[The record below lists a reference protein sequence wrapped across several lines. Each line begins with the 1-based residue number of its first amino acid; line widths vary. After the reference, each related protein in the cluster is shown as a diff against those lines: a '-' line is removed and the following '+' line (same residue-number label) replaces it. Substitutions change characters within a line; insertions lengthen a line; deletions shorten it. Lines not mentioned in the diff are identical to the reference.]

1 MNSTTLATTRAH
13 GMLCIAV
20 LTLLGFSLGC
30 SEFSVIGI
38 EAELAQD
45 FGVSLS
51 TAGQLITFFALPYA
65 IMTPL
70 LTLMTGRF
78 KRYTLLV
85 AYAVVFCTA
94 NLLMALATSFGVLM
108 ASRMLLGCVS
118 GTLLAVGITYIPEV
132 VGYQKASLYISVVY
146 AAFSMAMVV
155 ATSLGK
161 IAASTIGWHWV
172 MVAALALA
180 VVSCA
185 LLLAIMPK
193 SGNTDEVATARE
205 QARLFTEPSIVFG
218 MLIFLFGVGAVYVMY
233 GYITPYLQQIL
244 GMTDLEA
251 STTLMAF
258 GVICFV
264 SNLLGGIVDS
274 KFGMKALLVL
284 FPALAAA
291 LFGLMRAGGNVTVAL
306 VCLALVALLMYAFSV
321 SCISVFMKVARDKH
335 PKALTLA
342 SSLEPFSFNLG
353 MSFGAA
359 LGGAI
364 VAGPGLA
371 YVGGV
376 GAILALCAGA
386 LTLATIISAR
396 RTLKK

>member
-13 GMLCIAV
+13 GVLCIAV

-45 FGVSLS
+45 FGVTLS

-78 KRYTLLV
+78 KRYTLLI
-85 AYAVVFCTA
+85 AYAAVFCLA

-108 ASRMLLGCVS
+108 ASRILLGCVS

-161 IAASTIGWHWV
+161 IAASTVGWHWV
-172 MVAALALA
+172 MVAALVLAL
-180 VVSCA
+180 VSCT
-185 LLLAIMPK
+185 LLLAILPR
-193 SGNTDEVATARE
+193 SGSTDEVATARE
-205 QARLFTEPSIVFG
+205 QAELFAEPSIIFG

-251 STTLMAF
+251 STTLMTF

-274 KFGMKALLVL
+274 RFGMKALLVL

-291 LFGLMRAGGNVTVAL
+291 LLGLMLAGKNVICAL
-306 VCLALVALLMYAFSV
+306 VCLGMVALLMYAFSV
-321 SCISVFMKVARDKH
+321 SCISVFMRVARDKH

-386 LTLATIISAR
+386 LTLTTIVSAR